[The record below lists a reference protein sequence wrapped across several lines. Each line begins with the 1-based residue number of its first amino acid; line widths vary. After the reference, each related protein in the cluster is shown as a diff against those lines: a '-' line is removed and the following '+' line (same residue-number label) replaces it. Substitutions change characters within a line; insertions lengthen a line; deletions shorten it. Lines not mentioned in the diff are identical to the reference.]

1 MRSWLRLQPSSLP
14 GERGGNTL
22 VIVYGMHVRR
32 AERMKRSAMA
42 MPVQQNAT
50 NADTAVTRTDVLRL
64 LQDGGCPE
72 QLDVSGQDVQ
82 GMSLMNCNL
91 RRANLSQA
99 RVCEANLCGAK
110 LSKADLHGADLR
122 GTYLSWADLRGANLS
137 EADLREADLSWA
149 DLQEADLRG
158 VNLDGAT
165 LYGASLGRADLRGA
179 FLDKTDLRGADLSWA
194 SLGGA
199 STFERTKSHLRR
211 RGAIFTEPTNV
222 IVAERFSERVGRYTL
237 GFALG
242 LLSQSVVGFLM
253 GLGIRVIFTHMRLKK
268 HPGDETPRQM
278 ESSPRCRS

>member
-22 VIVYGMHVRR
+22 VIVYGMHVMR
-32 AERMKRSAMA
+32 AERMKRSTMT
-42 MPVQQNAT
+42 MPMQQKTT

-64 LQDGGCPE
+64 LQEVGCPE

-82 GMSLMNCNL
+82 GISLMNCNL

-149 DLQEADLRG
+149 ALQ
-158 VNLDGAT
+158 
-165 LYGASLGRADLRGA
+165 
-179 FLDKTDLRGADLSWA
+179 
-194 SLGGA
+194 GA

-211 RGAIFTEPTNV
+211 RGAIFRETTEV
-222 IVAERFSERVGRYTL
+222 IVAERFSEKVDRYAL

-242 LLSQSVVGFLM
+242 LPFMSVVGFVM
-253 GLGIRVIFTHMRLKK
+253 GVGIRFICTHLQLKRYAGNEI
-268 HPGDETPRQM
+268 PCQVG
-278 ESSPRCRS
+278 SSPRRRS